1 MPVTIRMYWR
11 WLSAVNRPQWK
22 SFGRLYRNFVIK
34 FYLKQLY
41 PKIGLLYV
49 CVFMK
54 VLVAEKCG
62 FCHGVR
68 NAISVAEKTLTQQ
81 KDGNFVYSL
90 GQIIHN
96 SNEVERLAKIGLK
109 TVDEV
114 EQICSGTVLIRSHGA
129 APEQIAKLRAKGL
142 NIVDA
147 TCVLVKRVQHIAEK
161 LASDGYKVVI
171 IGDEDHPEVQA
182 VMGCA
187 TNVVV
192 VADES
197 DLHKLPHNAR
207 LGIVCQTTQSPECFG
222 KVLGSIGRSD
232 FNELKV
238 MNTLCKEAIKR
249 QESAVQLCMR
259 VDIMFVLGGLKS
271 ANTRQLAELCK
282 KYNKQTFHLQ
292 NWNELDK
299 NVLYGKNMAG
309 VTAGASTPDWI
320 IVEFV
325 KNLEAFNAG
334 CG

>member
-1 MPVTIRMYWR
+1 
-11 WLSAVNRPQWK
+11 
-22 SFGRLYRNFVIK
+22 
-34 FYLKQLY
+34 
-41 PKIGLLYV
+41 
-49 CVFMK
+49 MK

-68 NAISVAEKTLTQQ
+68 NAISVAEETLMHQEEG
-81 KDGNFVYSL
+81 DSVYSL

-96 SNEVERLAKIGLK
+96 NDEVERLAKIGLK
-109 TVDEV
+109 TVDDV
-114 EQICSGTVLIRSHGA
+114 EQVRSGTVLIRSHGA
-129 APEQIAKLRAKGL
+129 APEQIDRLRKRGL

-147 TCVLVKRVQHIAEK
+147 TCVLVKRVQHIAEE
-161 LASDGYKVVI
+161 LASEGYEVVI

-187 TNVVV
+187 MNVVV
-192 VADES
+192 IANER
-197 DLHKLPHNAR
+197 DLHKLPGNAK
-207 LGIVCQTTQSPECFG
+207 LGIVCQTTQSPEHFSR
-222 KVLGSIGRSD
+222 VLGAIGRTG

-249 QESAVQLCMR
+249 QESAVQLCMK

-292 NWNELDK
+292 NWKELDK
-299 NVLYGKNMAG
+299 KILFGKNVAG

-320 IVEFV
+320 ITEFV
-325 KNLEAFNAG
+325 EKLESFDTDNR
-334 CG
+334 